1 MVFGFHLPIKLVKFG
16 TKYQQRKNKKK
27 FRIII
32 KIQAFFFFLI
42 QKINTKVNEPPTTPM
57 ILPQAT
63 ADTLSI
69 GKANGNTEIKKAV
82 K

>member
-1 MVFGFHLPIKLVKFG
+1 M
-16 TKYQQRKNKKK
+16 
-27 FRIII
+27 
-32 KIQAFFFFLI
+32 